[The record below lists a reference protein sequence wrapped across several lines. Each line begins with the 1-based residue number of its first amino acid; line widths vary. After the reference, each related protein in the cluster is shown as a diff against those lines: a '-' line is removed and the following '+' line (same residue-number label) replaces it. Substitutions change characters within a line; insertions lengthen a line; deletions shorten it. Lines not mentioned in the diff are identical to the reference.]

1 MKKNIF
7 LGILSMGILAQNQL
21 AAEEQ
26 PLALKKAQS
35 LELVGAINKN
45 PVEFALNE
53 PMEFSFTL
61 ECKEG
66 AVTNN
71 FDVVV
76 RRRGD
81 DGISETKRFPIKV
94 GETIKY
100 TTSIAGPGFVD
111 VRAHVEGE
119 GNIRLKKKVEY
130 WGGKHTYDV
139 LSPMG
144 AGAAISELKQAVPEP
159 ADFDE
164 YWAKEKAKLGD
175 VPVKAEMVLV
185 KTNSVGKLVY
195 EVKVDSPTERPVTGY
210 LLIEPNAKPGTLSAT
225 VDFQGYGCGKQWIQ
239 EWQTDKITFSINAH
253 GFDLGKDNQYYAEF
267 NKSIMS
273 NGHGYAMDP
282 EQNSDRDTAYFHD
295 MLLRVLRALEFVKT
309 LPEWDG
315 KNLTVSG
322 GSQGGLQSV
331 WAAAH
336 DSDVSKC
343 RIGIVWCCDIGS
355 QTVPNVLR
363 SWHPQ
368 WVEALGYYDAVN
380 HAKRINCPVEFDRIG
395 LGDYTCSPHSNAV
408 LYNSLNVPV
417 KAKWA
422 TGSEHGY
429 VAPWAK
435 YYETNR
441 E

>member
-26 PLALKKAQS
+26 PLALKNAQA

-100 TTSIAGPGFVD
+100 TTSIAVPGFVD

-164 YWAKEKAKLGD
+164 YWAKEKAKLDD

-429 VAPWAK
+429 IAPWAK